1 MNHLEIIQRLLK
13 EKRSLEELPEN
24 GLPFVTISRQA
35 GAGGHLLSY
44 VILTEFLKYEKQD
57 LFQGWHVFDK
67 QLCEVI
73 AQDPQIQES
82 IDTLAREKYR
92 PEFRDF
98 IESLFTGQSSQ
109 YTLYKTSFK
118 VARMLAVLGKVI
130 IVGRAGAMV
139 TADLHQ
145 GIHIRLV
152 APESRRVIWM
162 MKRFKLTKEEA
173 KTAIAKQDS
182 DRRKLFRMFFQRD
195 IEDPLLYDAVW
206 NTGKVGLDTICRA
219 TIDLILTR
227 SAPKTKPSASRG

>member
-1 MNHLEIIQRLLK
+1 MNHLEIIQRVLK
-13 EKRSLEELPEN
+13 ERRSLDELPAT
-24 GLPFVTISRQA
+24 GLPFITVSRQA

-44 VILTEFLKYEKQD
+44 IILTEFLKYEKQD

-67 QLCEVI
+67 QFCEVI
-73 AQDPQIQES
+73 SQDPQIQES

-118 VARMLAVLGKVI
+118 VARMLATLGKVI
-130 IVGRAGAMV
+130 IVGRGGALV
-139 TADLHQ
+139 TAGLHQ
-145 GIHIRLV
+145 GIHLRLV

-173 KTAIAKQDS
+173 KTAIDKQDS
-182 DRRKLFRMFFQRD
+182 DRRKLVRMFFQRD

-206 NTGKVGLDTICRA
+206 NTGRVGLDTICRA
-219 TIDLILTR
+219 TIDLIRTR
-227 SAPKTKPSASRG
+227 AAPKAKPAARG

>member
-1 MNHLEIIQRLLK
+1 MNHLEIIQRVLK
-13 EKRSLEELPEN
+13 ERRSLDELPAT
-24 GLPFVTISRQA
+24 GLPFITISRQA

-44 VILTEFLKYEKQD
+44 VILTEFLKYEKQEI
-57 LFQGWHVFDK
+57 FQGWHVFDK

-118 VARMLAVLGKVI
+118 VARMLALLGKVI
-130 IVGRAGAMV
+130 LVGRGSTLV
-139 TADLHQ
+139 TADLRQ

-152 APESRRVIWM
+152 APESRRVVWM
-162 MKRFKLTKEEA
+162 MKRFKLTQEEA
-173 KTAIAKQDS
+173 KAAITKQDS
-182 DRRKLFRMFFQRD
+182 DRKKLIRMFFQRD
-195 IEDPLLYDAVW
+195 IEDPLLYDVVW
-206 NTGKVGLDTICRA
+206 NTGKVGLDTICSS
-219 TIDLILTR
+219 TIDIIR
-227 SAPKTKPSASRG
+227 ARAAAKAKPAARG